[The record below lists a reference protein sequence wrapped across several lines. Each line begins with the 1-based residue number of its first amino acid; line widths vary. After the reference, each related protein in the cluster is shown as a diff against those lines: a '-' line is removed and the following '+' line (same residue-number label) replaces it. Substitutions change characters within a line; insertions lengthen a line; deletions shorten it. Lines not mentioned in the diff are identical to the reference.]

1 MKKYIKYA
9 LIISSLIPLFSCSSS
24 NKLKIE
30 KIKDIDSFIY
40 LNKTDLETTFEL
52 KKDFILVIGEIG
64 CSSCEIIRPK
74 LIDYI
79 KDNQIVIYYA
89 DYNNYINYAKE
100 NDLDTNVYSATILM
114 YQKGEF
120 KTSLE
125 YSSSLYF
132 DDNRLS
138 LTLSS
143 KITSSSYYVINDLDS
158 ISYDGTKMYQFNYLT
173 SNKLDNIKVSSS
185 INYFINYSK
194 TDALLYSYLEDVK
207 KDIYLYYNNDIQ
219 ISTLNII
226 NNNNISSINITSKDD
241 LVSNIK

>member
-1 MKKYIKYA
+1 MKKFIKYT
-9 LIISSLIPLFSCSSS
+9 LIISSLIPLFSCASS

-40 LNKTDLETTFEL
+40 LNKTDLETTFSL
-52 KKDFILVIGEIG
+52 KKDFILVIGEVG

-89 DYNNYINYAKE
+89 DYNNYISYAKE

-138 LTLSS
+138 LSLSS
-143 KITSSSYYVINDLDS
+143 KITSSYYYVINDLDS
-158 ISYDGTKMYQFNYLT
+158 ISYDGTKMYQFNYQTT
-173 SNKLDNIKVSSS
+173 SKLDNIKSSSS

-194 TDALLYSYLEDVK
+194 TDTLLYSYLEDVK

-226 NNNNISSINITSKDD
+226 DNNNISSINITSKDD